1 MLNLFFMKKLNF
13 LKIFILLAVFP
24 AWVFAQVKEITLEP
38 VEIKVTLDKV
48 PPAVKAAVVRDFGEE
63 HQPVVW
69 ANSHSQFSTVG
80 WEQNVNPNNM
90 DINYYTIHTY
100 KPNGSYLEAVYTPEG
115 KLTRSREEIKNFV
128 PPQPILASL
137 QKSDYKDWTISKNVL
152 LIKAVE
158 GKATKEHYA
167 FKLEK
172 GKDKK
177 TVYFDKDGN
186 MLMNKPK

>member
-1 MLNLFFMKKLNF
+1 MKKLMLIKIVF
-13 LKIFILLAVFP
+13 LLVAFP
-24 AWVFAQVKEITLEP
+24 SYLFAQEKEITLET

-69 ANSHSQFSTVG
+69 ANSHSKFDTWG
-80 WEQNVNPNNM
+80 WEQNVNPDKM

-100 KPNGSYLEAVYTPEG
+100 KSNGSYLEAVYTPDG
-115 KLTRSREEIKNFV
+115 KLQRSREEIKNFV
-128 PPQPILASL
+128 PPQAIMASIA
-137 QKSDYKDWTISKNVL
+137 KSDYKDWKIDKNVL
-152 LIKAVE
+152 EIKAVE

-167 FKLEK
+167 FKMEK
-172 GKDKK
+172 GKQNK

-186 MLMNKPK
+186 MLMNKKKM

>member
-1 MLNLFFMKKLNF
+1 MRKLMF

-24 AWVFAQVKEITLEP
+24 GWLFAQIQEIQLEP
-38 VEIKVTLDKV
+38 VEIEVTLDKV
-48 PPAVKAAVVRDFGEE
+48 PPAVKAAVVNDFGEE

-69 ANSHSQFSTVG
+69 ANSHSKFSTYG
-80 WEQNVNPNNM
+80 WEQDVNPDNM
-90 DINYYTIHTY
+90 DINYYTIHTH
-100 KPNGSYLEAVYTPEG
+100 KSNGSYLEAVYTPDG
-115 KLTRSREEIKNFV
+115 KLQRSREEIKNFV
-128 PPQPILASL
+128 PPQAIMASL
-137 QKSDYKDWTISKNVL
+137 AKSDYKDWKINKNVL
-152 LIKAVE
+152 VIKAVE

>member
-1 MLNLFFMKKLNF
+1 MKKLKF

-24 AWVFAQVKEITLEP
+24 AWVFAQVQEITLEP
-38 VEIKVTLDKV
+38 VEIKVTVDKV

-63 HQPVVW
+63 HKPVVW
-69 ANSHSQFSTVG
+69 ANSHSNFSTYG

-90 DINYYTIHTY
+90 DINFYTIHTY
-100 KPNGSYLEAVYTPEG
+100 TSTGSYLEAVYSPDG
-115 KLTRSREEIKNFV
+115 KLQRSREEIKNFM
-128 PPQPILASL
+128 PPQTILASL
-137 QKSDYKDWTISKNVL
+137 QKSDYKDWTINKNVL
-152 LIKAVE
+152 VIKAVE

-177 TVYFDKDGN
+177 TVYFDKEGN